1 VPEFVIKSGKTNARP
16 DIPEVEWHRLTRFL
30 PLYVDRAQDKRR
42 QRERFH
48 LALYILVM
56 GNTGIRVGE
65 ARRLRWRD
73 VSTTRTL
80 TDEVRAILSVR
91 ERPGKE
97 RWSATRGVERYL
109 DELRSY
115 RADET
120 GKLPPD
126 HEYVFCH
133 PGGLPV
139 GSFKGG
145 CQRALKEA
153 EVLYASDG
161 KKRVPFAPAYLRHDA
176 PTG

>member
-97 RWSATRGVERYL
+97 RWSATRGSSAIWMSSGPTEPMRQGNYHRTTNTSSAIP
-109 DELRSY
+109 EGFRS
-115 RADET
+115 
-120 GKLPPD
+120 GP
-126 HEYVFCH
+126 
-133 PGGLPV
+133 
-139 GSFKGG
+139 S
-145 CQRALKEA
+145 
-153 EVLYASDG
+153 
-161 KKRVPFAPAYLRHDA
+161 RVVARGP
-176 PTG
+176 